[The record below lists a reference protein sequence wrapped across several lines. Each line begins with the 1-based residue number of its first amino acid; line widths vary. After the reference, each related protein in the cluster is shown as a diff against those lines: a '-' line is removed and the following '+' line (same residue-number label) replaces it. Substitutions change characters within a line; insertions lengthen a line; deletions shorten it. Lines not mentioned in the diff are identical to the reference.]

1 MKTSVYTLHTYRY
14 ITIIIFVIEI
24 WNQNYEKLAE
34 VTSESRCFSHNMF
47 FFLMFSKLDAAQSK
61 QKEIL
66 KLSYLSKELFL
77 YVYWHSKI
85 FMMGVRM

>member
-1 MKTSVYTLHTYRY
+1 
-14 ITIIIFVIEI
+14 
-24 WNQNYEKLAE
+24 
-34 VTSESRCFSHNMF
+34 MF

-77 YVYWHSKI
+77 YVYWRSKI